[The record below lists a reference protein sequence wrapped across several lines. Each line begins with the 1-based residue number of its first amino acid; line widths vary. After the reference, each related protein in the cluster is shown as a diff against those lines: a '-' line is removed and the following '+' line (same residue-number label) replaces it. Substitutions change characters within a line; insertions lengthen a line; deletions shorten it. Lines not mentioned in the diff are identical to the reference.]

1 MSLVIDMMQ
10 HALAELEG
18 DEDLKIHMR
27 YLLDTFHDY
36 SHANKDVLNRITR
49 ARILAGRID
58 KRLKELDIMADP
70 DKKKGLYPKWYLERI
85 NDPDQ
90 KHDNCFVFVLDLTH
104 DVHARFA
111 LIAYIESCKEDYP
124 ILAEDLREK
133 LLDITI
139 K

>member
-58 KRLKELDIMADP
+58 KRLKELDKMADP
-70 DKKKGLYPKWYLERI
+70 DKKKGLYQKYYVERK
-85 NDPDQ
+85 NDATG
-90 KHDNCFVFVLDLTH
+90 KHNQCFFFVLDLTH
-104 DVHARFA
+104 DAHAIPA

-133 LLDITI
+133 LLEIPI